1 MFTFFSIPRFSDH
14 SHSQETSNQSHESY
28 YSTVSAKEPAA
39 DELVEEEAEVGG
51 EAGEEAVDAR
61 PFCWV
66 NSTALALPSR
76 EIRSWLR

>member
-1 MFTFFSIPRFSDH
+1 MFTFFFSIPRFSDH

-39 DELVEEEAEVGG
+39 DELVEEEAEVVG
-51 EAGEEAVDAR
+51 EAGAVDAR